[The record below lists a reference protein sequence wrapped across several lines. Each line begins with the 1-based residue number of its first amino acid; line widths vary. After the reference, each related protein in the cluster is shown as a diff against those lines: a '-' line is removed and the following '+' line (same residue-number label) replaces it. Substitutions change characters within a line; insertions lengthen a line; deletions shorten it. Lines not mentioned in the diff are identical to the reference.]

1 MDPTVVGFPMR
12 HEEKINLV
20 LQKIFEILKESNIS
34 PEDGM
39 MISSEIFS
47 SALEM
52 LAESKGISIEEV
64 LLKAESINSR
74 RAKPLLPDAPLSNR
88 GWIGNP
94 KLIEEEL

>member
-1 MDPTVVGFPMR
+1 MDPTVVGFLMK
-12 HEEKINLV
+12 HEEKISLV
-20 LQKIFEILKESNIS
+20 LNKIFEILKESNIS

-52 LAESKGISIEEV
+52 LAESKGVSIEDV
-64 LLKAESINSR
+64 MLKAEALNNKKTR
-74 RAKPLLPDAPLSNR
+74 PLLPDAPFSNR

-94 KLIEEEL
+94 KLTEENH

>member
-1 MDPTVVGFPMR
+1 MK

-20 LQKIFEILKESNIS
+20 LQKIFDLLKESNIS

-52 LAESKGISIEEV
+52 LAESKGVSIEDV
-64 LLKAESINSR
+64 LHKAEAINNKRVIPSIPNS
-74 RAKPLLPDAPLSNR
+74 PFYNR

-94 KLIEEEL
+94 KLTEENH

>member
-1 MDPTVVGFPMR
+1 MDLTATGCLMK
-12 HEEKINLV
+12 HEEKINSV

-52 LAESKGISIEEV
+52 LAESKGISIEDV
-64 LLKAESINSR
+64 LHKAEMINSKKI
-74 RAKPLLPDAPLSNR
+74 KPLLSSGPFYNR

-94 KLIEEEL
+94 KLTEENH